1 MTLWETLHIVFETG
15 LTCPSFSVHMNTK
28 LSANEAAL
36 KLNISPQS
44 IKRWINQGKLNGE
57 KFNGKWYVIDNETF
71 RHHLDTKGHHVD
83 TNDGSKDLRDEIK
96 HLRVQLT
103 CRDDQIDALTQQ
115 NDHLTQ
121 LLAIQT
127 KTNALLTDRLQAI
140 EDIRHRPWWRFWR
153 Q

>member
-1 MTLWETLHIVFETG
+1 MTLWETLRIVFETG
-15 LTCPSFSVHMNTK
+15 STCPSFSVHMNTK

-103 CRDDQIDALTQQ
+103 RRDDQI
-115 NDHLTQ
+115 DHLTQ
-121 LLAIQT
+121 LLAIAQ
-127 KTNALLTDRLQAI
+127 KNVSMLTERMQVI
-140 EDIRHRPWWRFWR
+140 EDMRHRKPLWKRLFR
-153 Q
+153 QR